1 MPPFRLS
8 AGILLYRKRRGA
20 LQVFL
25 VHPGGPFWA
34 ARDLGAW
41 QIPKGNV
48 EMGEEPPE
56 AARRE
61 FREEL
66 GSDAEGELEP
76 LGRIRQ
82 SGGKWVEAFALA
94 GDLDPTGIV
103 SMHCE
108 MEWPPRSGR
117 TISIPEVDR
126 ADWFTLETARVKMLA
141 SQQPLLDR
149 LQELAGA

>member
-8 AGILLYRKRRGA
+8 AGVLLYRRRAGG
-20 LQVFL
+20 LEVLL

-34 ARDLGAW
+34 GRDLGAW

-48 EMGEEPPE
+48 EPGEEPAD

-61 FREEL
+61 FREEV
-66 GSDAEGELEP
+66 GSDLAGVLEP

-82 SGGKWVEAFALA
+82 AGGKWVEAFAVA
-94 GDLDPTGIV
+94 GDIDADGIV
-103 SMHCE
+103 SIHCD

-117 TISIPEVDR
+117 LISIPEVDR
-126 ADWFTLETARVKMLA
+126 AAWFTIETARVKMLA
-141 SQQPLLDR
+141 SQLPLLDR
-149 LQELAGA
+149 IEALVRA

>member
-8 AGILLYRKRRGA
+8 AGILLYRRRRDE
-20 LQVFL
+20 LQVLL

-34 ARDLGAW
+34 ARDKGAW

-48 EMGEEPPE
+48 ELGEEPPE

-61 FREEL
+61 FREEV
-66 GSDAEGELEP
+66 GSDPPGALEP

-82 SGGKWVEAFALA
+82 SGGKWVEAFAVA
-94 GDLDPTGIV
+94 GDLDPAGLV
-103 SMHCE
+103 STWCD

-126 ADWFTLETARVKMLA
+126 AEWFNLAAARIKMLA

-149 LQELAGA
+149 LQKLASA

>member
-8 AGILLYRKRRGA
+8 AGILLYRRRDE
-20 LQVFL
+20 LEVFL
-25 VHPGGPFWA
+25 IHPGGPFWS
-34 ARDLGAW
+34 ARDAGAW

-48 EMGEEPPE
+48 EPGEDPPE

-66 GSDAEGELEP
+66 GSDAKGELEP

-82 SGGKWVEAFALA
+82 SGGKWVEAYALA
-94 GDLDPTGIV
+94 GDLDAAGIV
-103 SMHCE
+103 SALTE

-117 TISIPEVDR
+117 TITIPEVDR
-126 ADWFTLETARVKMLA
+126 AEWFTIGVARSRMLA
-141 SQQPLLDR
+141 SQRPLLDR
-149 LQELAGA
+149 LEELVGG